1 MAVFCLW
8 WIYSRFSVLETTFQ
22 EVVHTLNMIGRCCLY
37 NMSIDLLLPM
47 LKITSSSFVVIFR
60 LFFPYIQKFFVFYV
74 CNQNL
79 SFRFHGLCKC
89 CTFGFHFLLKKATD
103 TCPLPRSQILNL
115 VVLLCGNCDCQ
126 FMTPVAS
133 AASANLGCDSL
144 DLPASPDLG
153 MLVPCHL
160 SSLTGLRKV
169 IDFQLV
175 QLFLFVRRE
184 WWLWIFFTYWGC
196 HQKTLL

>member
-1 MAVFCLW
+1 
-8 WIYSRFSVLETTFQ
+8 
-22 EVVHTLNMIGRCCLY
+22 
-37 NMSIDLLLPM
+37 MSIDLLLPM

-60 LFFPYIQKFFVFYV
+60 LFFPYVQKFFVFYV

-115 VVLLCGNCDCQ
+115 VVLLCGNCDYQ

-175 QLFLFVRRE
+175 Q
-184 WWLWIFFTYWGC
+184 I
-196 HQKTLL
+196 LLLLKDWNDDSLLSSLNGPESCLSEKANLHSCSPAHISQSLIGS